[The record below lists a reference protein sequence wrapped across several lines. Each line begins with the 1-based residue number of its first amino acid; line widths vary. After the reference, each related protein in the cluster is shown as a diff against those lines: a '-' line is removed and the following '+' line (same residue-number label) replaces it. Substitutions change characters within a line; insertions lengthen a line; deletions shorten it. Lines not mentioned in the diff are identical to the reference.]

1 MEFLFDYG
9 ILLIHLLCL
18 LLFIN
23 SCTSL
28 LVVPSHASTNFLI
41 KRKEKEKKINN
52 NLAVFGCVMIVQ
64 LVAHSTPSP
73 VKYLYLFSLQLQPP
87 LWLLL
92 SPSNRPNLSCSPYLT
107 SSESISIVMSS
118 STPALYIY
126 VLSIGSECS

>member
-64 LVAHSTPSP
+64 LVAYSTLSL
-73 VKYLYLFSLQLQPP
+73 VKCFLGICIFSLFNYNLHFGFSCPQAIGPIQAIP
-87 LWLLL
+87 L
-92 SPSNRPNLSCSPYLT
+92 
-107 SSESISIVMSS
+107 I
-118 STPALYIY
+118 
-126 VLSIGSECS
+126 

>member
-1 MEFLFDYG
+1 MEFSFDYG

-23 SCTSL
+23 SYTSL

-64 LVAHSTPSP
+64 LVAYSTLSL
-73 VKYLYLFSLQLQPP
+73 VKCFLGICIFFLFNYNLHFGFSCPQAIGPIQAISL
-87 LWLLL
+87 
-92 SPSNRPNLSCSPYLT
+92 
-107 SSESISIVMSS
+107 I
-118 STPALYIY
+118 
-126 VLSIGSECS
+126 

>member
-1 MEFLFDYG
+1 MDTLEYLQHH
-9 ILLIHLLCL
+9 LIELTEYQNSSENN
-18 LLFIN
+18 IN
-23 SCTSL
+23 SALFALTVQL
-28 LVVPSHASTNFLI
+28 QQL
-41 KRKEKEKKINN
+41 
-52 NLAVFGCVMIVQ
+52 VQ